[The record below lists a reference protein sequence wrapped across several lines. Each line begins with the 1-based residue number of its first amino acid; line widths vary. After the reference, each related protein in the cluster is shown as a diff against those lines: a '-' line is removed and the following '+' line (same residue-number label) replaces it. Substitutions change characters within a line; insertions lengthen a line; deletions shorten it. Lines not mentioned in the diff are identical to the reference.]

1 MNNQVGE
8 VMKMNKKLFLS
19 KNVLIAGETGSGK
32 TYFLRYLINQI
43 LEECEEK
50 PVIYVHD
57 FKGVDYIRII
67 NNLNIF
73 KYNEAEIFEL
83 IDRRLAKLKG
93 DPSSRFNEVYVI
105 FDELAEALES
115 WNELINNKSN
125 RIRKLSNRFIDF
137 CTSSVSKKIKVY
149 MICATQLPNLLLP
162 SEIKSKFNWYI
173 DIFYDTIANSDD
185 RYSSLLKTE
194 LDSSFN
200 EIFHTNFDER
210 YLTVYEIEGK

>member
-1 MNNQVGE
+1 MDKLQFISNN
-8 VMKMNKKLFLS
+8 L
-19 KNVLIAGETGSGK
+19 LIAGETGSGK

-43 LEECEEK
+43 LEECKEK

-57 FKGVDYIRII
+57 LKGVDYRRII

-73 KYNEAEIFEL
+73 KYNEAEIFDL
-83 IDRRLAKLKG
+83 IDRRLEKIKV
-93 DPSSRFNEVYVI
+93 DPSSSFNEVYVI

-149 MICATQLPNLLLP
+149 MICATQLPNILLP
-162 SEIKSKFNWYI
+162 TEIQSKFNRYI
-173 DIFYDTIANSDD
+173 DILDDSNTNSDD
-185 RYSSLLKTE
+185 RYSSMLKRE
-194 LDSSFN
+194 LNSSFY
-200 EIFHTNFDER
+200 EVCRTDFDKR
-210 YLTVYEIEGK
+210 CLTVYQIGETK

>member
-1 MNNQVGE
+1 
-8 VMKMNKKLFLS
+8 MNKLQFIS
-19 KNVLIAGETGSGK
+19 KNLLIAGETGSGK

-57 FKGVDYIRII
+57 LKGVDYRRII

-83 IDRRLAKLKG
+83 IDYRLKKLKD
-93 DPSSRFNEVYVI
+93 DPSSSFNEVYVI

-149 MICATQLPNLLLP
+149 MICATQLPNILLP
-162 SEIKSKFNWYI
+162 TEIQSKFNRYI
-173 DIFYDTIANSDD
+173 DILDDSNTNSDD
-185 RYSSLLKTE
+185 QYSSMLKRE
-194 LDSSFN
+194 LNSSFH
-200 EIFHTNFDER
+200 EVCRTDFDKR
-210 YLTVYEIEGK
+210 CLTVYQIGETK